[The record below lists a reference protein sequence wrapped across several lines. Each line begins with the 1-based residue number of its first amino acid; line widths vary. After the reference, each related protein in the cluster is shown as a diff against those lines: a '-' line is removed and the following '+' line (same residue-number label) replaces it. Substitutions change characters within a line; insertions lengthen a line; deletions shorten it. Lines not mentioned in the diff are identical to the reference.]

1 MLPYQSTYLVGKYD
15 CIIMFI
21 AHALC
26 FLSISVLFSVFV
38 CLFLFLFRR
47 SLFTFFLSLFLLYLY
62 RIFQS
67 LSHYSFLSFHLS
79 LSLLSLSLSP
89 LSFIWAAIT
98 LTDESKSNGTVATR
112 QRMTRSEV
120 GLLHNKTD
128 WRTLNAGVSN
138 VMTDQNTVVIFLA
151 TVWNNKITEQ
161 SVAVIRHEAL

>member
-1 MLPYQSTYLVGKYD
+1 MS
-15 CIIMFI
+15 
-21 AHALC
+21 H
-26 FLSISVLFSVFV
+26 LS
-38 CLFLFLFRR
+38 
-47 SLFTFFLSLFLLYLY
+47 SLFL
-62 RIFQS
+62 S
-67 LSHYSFLSFHLS
+67 
-79 LSLLSLSLSP
+79 SLSLSP
-89 LSFIWAAIT
+89 LSFIWAAIP

>member
-1 MLPYQSTYLVGKYD
+1 ML
-15 CIIMFI
+15 
-21 AHALC
+21 
-26 FLSISVLFSVFV
+26 SVS
-38 CLFLFLFRR
+38 
-47 SLFTFFLSLFLLYLY
+47 FLSLSWFLSLCVSSCFSFVVLYSHFFSLFFFFICIASFNLSPTIPFS
-62 RIFQS
+62 RFIS
-67 LSHYSFLSFHLS
+67 LSP
-79 LSLLSLSLSP
+79 LSP
-89 LSFIWAAIT
+89 LSFIWAAIP